1 MRNTSQKMARN
12 LAARNASLVLLAI
25 LMMLSV
31 TLATASANSLSVE
44 TDKDTYNMGDSVSV
58 FGTATP
64 NASASI
70 ELIDP
75 SNVTKAESEVQVASD
90 GNYSKEDIYTLK
102 VTDEP
107 GTWRVS
113 VCDLSSNETVEATF
127 EVVALWEWLE
137 TLESQLASLQNKT
150 ETLESQLASLQN
162 QTQTLEGT
170 VETLETL
177 VEDLSSRLSAAET
190 SSMIA
195 YGAIVTSVV
204 AVALSVVAITRK
216 R

>member
-1 MRNTSQKMARN
+1 MRNTSRKMARN

-70 ELIDP
+70 KLFDP
-75 SNVTKAESEVQVASD
+75 SNVTKSENETQVTSN
-90 GNYSKEDIYTLK
+90 GNYSIEDIYVLK

-107 GTWRVS
+107 GTWRVN
-113 VCDLSSNETVEATF
+113 VCDLSSNETAEATF
-127 EVVALWEWLE
+127 EVIALWEWLE
-137 TLESQLASLQNKT
+137 TLESQVANLLNKT
-150 ETLESQLASLQN
+150 ETLEAQLASLQN